1 MGYRLRCVGVWVT
14 RRRPRFARHAPPPR
28 INAKIESHLRFV
40 GQAEGVC
47 LAHRRVG
54 ATIAA
59 DPHYRNNLAL
69 LKQLRAM
76 PDDALRRMCEVT
88 AQLAGNP
95 DMHRP
100 MEKLACPAR
109 RNPSAVP
116 HRRPRPRRLFSR
128 SATS

>member
-1 MGYRLRCVGVWVT
+1 M
-14 RRRPRFARHAPPPR
+14 
-28 INAKIESHLRFV
+28 
-40 GQAEGVC
+40 
-47 LAHRRVG
+47 G

-100 MEKLACPAR
+100 MEKLA
-109 RNPSAVP
+109 
-116 HRRPRPRRLFSR
+116 
-128 SATS
+128 